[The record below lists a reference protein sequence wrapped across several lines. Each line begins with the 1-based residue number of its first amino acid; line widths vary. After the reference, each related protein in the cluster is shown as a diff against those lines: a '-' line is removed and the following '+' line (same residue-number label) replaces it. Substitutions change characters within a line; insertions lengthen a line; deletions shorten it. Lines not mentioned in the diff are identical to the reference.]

1 MKQLFICISMLFC
14 LSTFA
19 YAGDDPVQMTYQP
32 NGSTHTGNPKTPAA
46 PWYVNQNGYVLT
58 KVTGDGSCDHFSV
71 E

>member
-1 MKQLFICISMLFC
+1 MLFC

-46 PWYVNQNGYVLT
+46 PWYVNQDGYVLT
-58 KVTGDGSCDHFSV
+58 KVTGDGSRDHFSS